1 MGTLGLTI
9 RNSGNPLPVVSRF
22 VPLAHLLFNARLCPI
37 CFFVI
42 PLKRL
47 SFAPTVP
54 PAVQQIE
61 IHPYL
66 TQAGNAAYCL
76 KHNIAVTAYSP
87 LGHAH
92 DGGPMNDEVV
102 IGIASKHG
110 CSAAQVELLGGR
122 PWPRAL
128 PVTHT

>member
-1 MGTLGLTI
+1 MG
-9 RNSGNPLPVVSRF
+9 GNPWFDHTELRQPAACRQPIC
-22 VPLAHLLFNARLCPI
+22 PLAHLLFNARLCPI

-102 IGIASKHG
+102 IGIAAKHG
-110 CSAAQVELLGGR
+110 CSAAQVELLGG
-122 PWPRAL
+122 
-128 PVTHT
+128 